1 MNLRRLKY
9 FVKIV
14 DIGSLT
20 QAADVL
26 HIAQPA
32 LSQQMKKVEDSI
44 GMRLFERSNRGIELT
59 EAGKLVHHYFL
70 QMEELYS
77 NLQEEVENLK
87 KHSGTIRILASPVV
101 GQYALPCTV
110 HKMSEKFPKYHFSLS
125 IMTSQEVM
133 RKVQEGNG
141 YIGFV
146 VDQDE
151 TADISSLR
159 IFTDHLHLVCSQK
172 FFSGDTITMEELKKK
187 PMITLVDRFSPR
199 RILEKALKDHGE
211 NLDDFNILMNL
222 DSTESVKASVIANL
236 GFAFL
241 PYMAIKK
248 ELYLKQLKIVEI
260 EDFKM
265 DYPLNMV
272 HKEGSDFQNVPK
284 DVIRYFEK
292 VVKETFC

>member
-1 MNLRRLKY
+1 MQLDYISLFN
-9 FVKIV
+9 KIV
-14 DIGSLT
+14 KEKSISKVANECHLS
-20 QAADVL
+20 
-26 HIAQPA
+26 QPA

-187 PMITLVDRFSPR
+187 PMITLVERFSPR

-272 HKEGSDFQNVPK
+272 HKEGSDFQNVPQ

>member
-1 MNLRRLKY
+1 MQLDYISLFN
-9 FVKIV
+9 KIV
-14 DIGSLT
+14 KEKSISKVANESHLS
-20 QAADVL
+20 
-26 HIAQPA
+26 QPA

-59 EAGKLVHHYFL
+59 EAGKLVYHYFL
-70 QMEELYS
+70 QMEDLYS

-133 RKVQEGNG
+133 RKVQEGSG
-141 YIGFV
+141 SIGFV
-146 VDQDE
+146 VDQE
-151 TADISSLR
+151 EANEVISHR
-159 IFTDHLHLVCSQK
+159 VFTDRLHLVCSQK
-172 FFSGDTITMEELKKK
+172 FYSGDTITMEELKKK
-187 PMITLVDRFSPR
+187 PLITLVERFSPR
-199 RILEKALKDHGE
+199 RILEKNLKVQGE
-211 NLDDFNILMNL
+211 SLEDFNILMNL

-248 ELYLKQLKIVEI
+248 SCI
-260 EDFKM
+260 
-265 DYPLNMV
+265 
-272 HKEGSDFQNVPK
+272 
-284 DVIRYFEK
+284 
-292 VVKETFC
+292 